1 LHTRADVEDAPPA
14 EAVTTAQSRY
24 QMESPLQL
32 GRAVRQYSDPALGPP
47 SRTAQISR
55 QSRF

>member
-24 QMESPLQL
+24 LMESPLQL
-32 GRAVRQYSDPALGPP
+32 GRGGGQNLEPPLRPP
-47 SRTAQISR
+47 SRTGEIPC